1 MCFGGLTALNGL
13 DLTVEEGEVLGLV
26 GPNGSGKTTFFNVVT
41 GIYRPSAGTVT
52 FLGNDITAGSPQEIY
67 RMGIARTFQRSRLC
81 LDLTIFDNIMIGNCK
96 SLNFSIIHNLFNR
109 RAFMAECKANL
120 ERARALL
127 HALNPALADRL
138 HQPVGLLNMIDRRRV
153 EVCRALV
160 NSPKLLFL
168 DEPSAGMTHEETRR
182 LMDEILVLSKSDS
195 PFTLVLIEH
204 EMEVIRRTTT
214 RCVVLNFGCKLCEG
228 NYESVTA
235 DPFVQEAYLGTEAT

>member
-1 MCFGGLTALNGL
+1 MRFGGLTALNGL
-13 DLTVEEGEVLGLV
+13 DLAVEEGEVLGLV

-52 FLGNDITAGSPQEIY
+52 FLGNDITAKSPQEIY
-67 RMGIARTFQRSRLC
+67 RLGIARTFQRSRLS
-81 LDLTIFDNIMIGNCK
+81 LDLTIFDNIMIGNYK
-96 SLNFSIIHNLFNR
+96 SLNFGIIHNLFNR
-109 RAFMAECKANL
+109 RAFMAEYKANL
-120 ERARALL
+120 ERAKALL
-127 HALNPALADRL
+127 HALNPALADRV

-182 LMDEILVLSKSDS
+182 LMDEILALSRSDS

-204 EMEVIRRTTT
+204 EMEVIRRITT
-214 RCVVLNFGCKLCEG
+214 RCVVLNFGCKICEG
-228 NYESVTA
+228 DYESITA
-235 DPFVQEAYLGTEAT
+235 DPYVQEAYLGTEAA